1 MTSVDARAITLDED
15 LPELGKVLEFM
26 RLIWQVDHT
35 LQSTSKRMEATLGV
49 TGPQRFVIRI
59 VGRFPGISA
68 GQLARLLHLHPS
80 TLTGVLQR
88 LEQRGLLRRRRDP
101 RDARRTLLGLT
112 EKGRAFDVDAA
123 GTVEACVA
131 QVLDHTANQ
140 KIAAARDVL
149 AAIASLL
156 GRSVAEVRS
165 QPRSKP
171 RARASGGTR
180 RAPASSRPRR

>member
-1 MTSVDARAITLDED
+1 MSYTDTRRIAQDEG

-26 RLIWQVDHT
+26 RLIWQVDHA

-80 TLTGVLQR
+80 TLTGILQR
-88 LEQRGLLRRRRDP
+88 LEQRGLLRRRSDP

-112 EKGRAFDVDAA
+112 EKGRVFEMDAA
-123 GTVEACVA
+123 GTVEACIA
-131 QVLDHTANQ
+131 QVLEHTANQ
-140 KIAAARDVL
+140 KITAARDVL
-149 AAIASLL
+149 AEIASLL
-156 GRSVAEVRS
+156 GRAVTEVRS
-165 QPRSKP
+165 PPRSKSST
-171 RARASGGTR
+171 RGVRASTR
-180 RAPASSRPRR
+180 RRR